1 MGPCG
6 GGLYPQSFPT
16 QGHLERAHIVLNFV
30 PELQFGHPGHPR
42 IPQAQCTQVAQS
54 SELQK
59 HHGVAAITPPLELG
73 AAAGI
78 LGAPILCL
86 TSPLHRKE
94 AQIRSGI
101 TYLFDI
107 RVFFFFNLHSKIRV

>member
-1 MGPCG
+1 M
-6 GGLYPQSFPT
+6 
-16 QGHLERAHIVLNFV
+16 QGHLEGTHIVLNFV
-30 PELQFGHPGHPR
+30 PELQFGHLGHPR
-42 IPQAQCTQVAQS
+42 IPQAQCIQVAQS

-59 HHGVAAITPPLELG
+59 HHEVAAVTPPLELG
-73 AAAGI
+73 AAAGS
-78 LGAPILCL
+78 LGSPILCL

-107 RVFFFFNLHSKIRV
+107 RVFFF